1 MLLYQLDYSISW
13 ATLWTGPL
21 YQLGHSINRATLSTG
36 PLYQPRH
43 SINRATLLTGLLYQ
57 LSHSISWAT
66 LSIGTILTTRPL
78 LLPHLY
84 SETSPTAKI
93 KDLFF
98 QTGKF
103 PVQTGFPPPP
113 KTSLKV
119 ATIRLGTSE
128 FEKAH
133 FSKLVIACLWQ
144 FWGRRSLRNWS
155 LLPPPLPLQLIKF
168 ISKNLTSIKSYAF
181 FLSNVHESV
190 RKQLTRHLQHI
201 GSSKALV
208 LVKWSA
214 CSPTTP
220 MFWVPSCRLGL
231 ESQAHHLRFY
241 QLQYNLCYICRVKRT
256 KIKRENKEAGFG
268 PFKK

>member
-13 ATLWTGPL
+13 ATLSTGPL

-103 PVQTGFPPPP
+103 PVQTGFPRPPQDFIE
-113 KTSLKV
+113 SRHNS
-119 ATIRLGTSE
+119 IRYIRIREG
-128 FEKAH
+128 
-133 FSKLVIACLWQ
+133 
-144 FWGRRSLRNWS
+144 
-155 LLPPPLPLQLIKF
+155 
-168 ISKNLTSIKSYAF
+168 AF
-181 FLSNVHESV
+181 F
-190 RKQLTRHLQHI
+190 KTRD
-201 GSSKALV
+201 
-208 LVKWSA
+208 
-214 CSPTTP
+214 
-220 MFWVPSCRLGL
+220 RLL
-231 ESQAHHLRFY
+231 MTILR
-241 QLQYNLCYICRVKRT
+241 
-256 KIKRENKEAGFG
+256 AS
-268 PFKK
+268 